1 MRPAADGWF
10 LDQPVPS
17 HVEGLETNGK
27 FCMPHSDGTVS
38 ITVNGEHK
46 RVAAGLSLAG
56 LATELGLVPEKIA
69 VERNMEVVP
78 RSTLADV
85 MVEDGD
91 DLEIVHFVGG
101 GDHEDSGHEDSWTV
115 AGQTFKSRL
124 IVGTGKYKDFAQ
136 NAAAVEA
143 SGAEIVTVAV
153 RRVNVSDRN
162 APMLTDFIDPKKITY
177 LPNTAGCFDAESA
190 IRTLRLAREAGGWE
204 LVKLEVLGEAKT
216 LYPDMVETLR
226 ATEIL
231 ANEGFKPMVYCVD
244 DPIAA
249 KRLENAG
256 AVAIMPLG
264 APIGSGL
271 GIQNRVTIRLI
282 VEGAGVPVLVD
293 AGVGT
298 ASDAAVAMELGC
310 DGVLMNTAIA
320 EAKDPLMMAA
330 AMKAAVASGRLAY
343 RAGRMGQRRYAD
355 PSSPLAG
362 LI

>member
-1 MRPAADGWF
+1 M
-10 LDQPVPS
+10 S
-17 HVEGLETNGK
+17 ETR
-27 FCMPHSDGTVS
+27 TL
-38 ITVNGEHK
+38 TVNGEP
-46 RVAAGLSLAG
+46 RRTAA
-56 LATELGLVPEKIA
+56 ATIAALVCELELKPEKVA
-69 VERNMEVVP
+69 VERNGVIVP
-78 RSTLADV
+78 RSTLAEVALAEGDV
-85 MVEDGD
+85 
-91 DLEIVHFVGG
+91 LEIVHFVGG
-101 GDHEDSGHEDSWTV
+101 GDQVPVDTDTWTV
-115 AGQTFKSRL
+115 AGHTFRSRL

-153 RRVNVSDRN
+153 RRVNVSDPN
-162 APMLTDFIDPKKITY
+162 QPVLMDYIDPKKVTY
-177 LPNTAGCFDAESA
+177 LPNTAGCFTADEA

-204 LVKLEVLGEAKT
+204 LVKLEVLGEART
-216 LYPDMVETLR
+216 LYPNMRETLR
-226 ATEIL
+226 ATEVL
-231 ANEGFKPMVYCVD
+231 ANEGFKPMVYCTD

-249 KRLENAG
+249 KQLEEAG
-256 AVAIMPLG
+256 AVAVMPLG

-282 VEGAGVPVLVD
+282 VEGASVPVLVD

-320 EAKDPLMMAA
+320 EAKDPIMMAR
-330 AMKAAVASGRLAY
+330 AMKRAVEAGRDAY
-343 RAGRMGQRRYAD
+343 RAGRMATRKYAD

>member
-1 MRPAADGWF
+1 MATASRSCISLEVVEVNAPQSVAAD
-10 LDQPVPS
+10 
-17 HVEGLETNGK
+17 T
-27 FCMPHSDGTVS
+27 
-38 ITVNGEHK
+38 
-46 RVAAGLSLAG
+46 
-56 LATELGLVPEKIA
+56 
-69 VERNMEVVP
+69 
-78 RSTLADV
+78 
-85 MVEDGD
+85 
-91 DLEIVHFVGG
+91 
-101 GDHEDSGHEDSWTV
+101 WTV
-115 AGQTFKSRL
+115 AGRTFGSRL
-124 IVGTGKYKDFAQ
+124 IVGTGKYKSFEE

-153 RRVNVSDRN
+153 RRVNIADPTQ
-162 APMLTDFIDPKKITY
+162 PMLTDFIDPKTITY
-177 LPNTAGCFDAESA
+177 LPNTAGCFTADEAV
-190 IRTLRLAREAGGWE
+190 RTLRLAREAGGWK

-216 LYPDMVETLR
+216 LYPDMRETLK
-226 ATEIL
+226 ATETL
-231 ANEGFKPMVYCVD
+231 VSEGFEPMVYCVD

-249 KRLENAG
+249 RQLEEAG

-282 VEGAGVPVLVD
+282 VEGANVPVLVD

-320 EAKDPLMMAA
+320 EAKDPVMMAR
-330 AMKAAVASGRLAY
+330 AMKSAVEAGRLAY
-343 RAGRMGQRRYAD
+343 LAGRMGKRRYAD